1 MSIISKIK
9 SSSRATLF
17 LSFTLL
23 AIFSVIFACISYRIT
38 DHFYWV
44 FELMLWTLLI
54 FVLPILIFFEIYDQ
68 IIKKI
73 SKKKSLKRQP
83 CCRSYSFLHVATLV
97 FVWVLSLT
105 SIIIIGFIIIFYL
118 YFTIPFHFFSNGLTE
133 LWILLL
139 AAIVCTFNSIING
152 RQCLYLRSFI
162 YGMVSPL
169 LLLTYLMCIYYKM

>member
-23 AIFSVIFACISYRIT
+23 AIFSVILAYISYRIT
-38 DHFYWV
+38 DHFYWIC
-44 FELMLWTLLI
+44 ELMLWTI
-54 FVLPILIFFEIYDQ
+54 NNFGFPILIFFEIYDQ

-83 CCRSYSFLHVATLV
+83 CCRSYSFLHIATLV
-97 FVWVLSLT
+97 IVWVLSLT
-105 SIIIIGFIIIFYL
+105 SIIIIGSIIMFYL
-118 YFTIPFHFFSNGLTE
+118 CFSNSFHFSSNGLTE

-152 RQCLYLRSFI
+152 RQCLYLKSFI

-169 LLLTYLMCIYYKM
+169 LLLTYLMCIFNLM